1 MPATWTIN
9 INKDPHGGPAKFEP
23 QPLSDVAPGD
33 QITWANNDATEP
45 HWPGLLNSDGTIDE
59 TYFMQNQI
67 APKPKFTSSTS
78 SAFSPGSK
86 GTLTYVCSLHPEE
99 TGTINVNAEP

>member
-9 INKDPHGGPAKFEP
+9 INKGTAGDPATFDP
-23 QPLSDVAPGD
+23 QILSDVAPGD
-33 QITWANNDATEP
+33 QITWANYDETEP
-45 HWPGLLNSDGTIDE
+45 HWPGLQNPDGTIDE

-86 GTLTYVCSLHPEE
+86 GTLTYVCSLHQGE
-99 TGTINVNAEP
+99 TGTIDVDANP